1 MKGDC
6 TPRGF
11 EHVGKTVFCGKAN
24 RSKKEH
30 REPKAEEGLED
41 EDPIATLT
49 RAEAPA
55 GKKGGGSE
63 VSWKLN

>member
-24 RSKKEH
+24 RSKKSKGSLKQMKH
-30 REPKAEEGLED
+30 
-41 EDPIATLT
+41 PIATLT
-49 RAEAPA
+49 RADAKSDAPA
-55 GKKGGGSE
+55 GKKGDGSE
-63 VSWKLN
+63 VSWKQN

>member
-11 EHVGKTVFCGKAN
+11 EHVGKPV
-24 RSKKEH
+24 S
-30 REPKAEEGLED
+30 
-41 EDPIATLT
+41 LT
-49 RAEAPA
+49 RADAPA

>member
-24 RSKKEH
+24 QSKKEQGD
-30 REPKAEEGLED
+30 PKAEEGLED
-41 EDPIATLT
+41 DHPVSTLT
-49 RAEAPA
+49 RADSPA
-55 GKKGGGSE
+55 GKKGGGSK

>member
-24 RSKKEH
+24 RSKQEQG
-30 REPKAEEGLED
+30 EPKAEEGLED
-41 EDPIATLT
+41 ETPYIDVT
-49 RAEAPA
+49 RADAPA

-63 VSWKLN
+63 VSWKLT